1 GVQLAIDDFGTGY
14 SSLAYLKKMPMD
26 EIKIDRSFVQDML
39 EDPDNGTIV
48 DAIIQLGHSLNL
60 SVIAEGTETLD
71 QIRYLQECECDVAQG
86 YYYSQPIPEDALLT
100 LLTQQRAQ
108 IRNATQR
115 AAQASHTLLN
125 K

>member
-1 GVQLAIDDFGTGY
+1 
-14 SSLAYLKKMPMD
+14 
-26 EIKIDRSFVQDML
+26 ML

-71 QIRYLQECECDVAQG
+71 QIRYLQECECDMAQG
-86 YYYSQPIPEDALLT
+86 YYYSQPLTEADFVALL
-100 LLTQQRAQ
+100 QEQRGQ

-115 AAQASHTLLN
+115 AAQSAQTLLN